1 MNNEDRFY
9 QAWMPQVHVDF
20 HEQGVNSPYYFAPAA
35 EPYHKIVSPW
45 QRECQGHIGKNNAKY
60 FDQRGALYFTR
71 EVFDLLYP
79 AYGDTWPMF
88 RGAVG
93 MTYEQGGSGRA
104 GRAVKTAVG
113 DTLTLAYRI
122 QNHTESGLS
131 TVEASAAHADRMLKE
146 FAAYHRRNAQE
157 PWGDFASYVIPQ
169 SNDPAKVTWLTDLM
183 KANGI
188 ACHTATKA
196 TKTSGLDY
204 RTLTTTKVSVQPGDL
219 VLDAH
224 QPMSSLL
231 QVLMDPNP
239 ELSDSLTYDITTWAL
254 PYIYGLEAYAL
265 PAAVPC
271 PLVCSSFQR
280 QSRPRVEEAPAA
292 YLVSYNTD
300 AGTPALAA
308 MLNTG

>member
-1 MNNEDRFY
+1 
-9 QAWMPQVHVDF
+9 
-20 HEQGVNSPYYFAPAA
+20 
-35 EPYHKIVSPW
+35 
-45 QRECQGHIGKNNAKY
+45 
-60 FDQRGALYFTR
+60 
-71 EVFDLLYP
+71 
-79 AYGDTWPMF
+79 MF

-104 GRAVKTAVG
+104 GRAVETAVG

-157 PWGDFASYVIPQ
+157 PWGDFAAYVIPQ
-169 SNDPAKVTWLTDLM
+169 SNDAAKLTWLTDLM

-188 ACHTATKA
+188 ACHTATKS

-204 RTLTTTKVSVQPGDL
+204 RTMATTKVSVQPGDL

-254 PYIYGLEAYAL
+254 PFVYGLEAYAL
-265 PAAVPC
+265 PAA
-271 PLVCSSFQR
+271 LTSLA
-280 QSRPRVEEAPAA
+280 PRSAESVMTAQPA
-292 YLVSYNTD
+292 LD
-300 AGTPALAA
+300 EQETPAYAY
-308 MLNTG
+308 